1 MRRFIHTYCN
11 FIRYFLIA
19 CLLCLNLSLF
29 GQTTPTA
36 KLLNPDGNAWQNS
49 GYSWACNMEPNAN
62 NGVYDE
68 SYLKARIGYLCD
80 DDFGGMNLV
89 NLIRLEK
96 DEGEAFV
103 NREPQEYFRRT
114 CLSVSYDK
122 DWVTWPD
129 DATRNGKT
137 DVNGIVIP
145 DSRYPAVVYAYS
157 VPNAE
162 HAGCYDVYYY
172 VSDDSNPLV
181 TGTCAKLFK
190 TGFDSEQTCGGQKI
204 FYTSNYEDLSGIAYW
219 DFENVTS
226 MDQMFANCTKIIDID
241 LNGVFSNSSGISTM
255 FKNCTSLES
264 VSITGIT
271 NKFTSFASMFA
282 NLLNLKDVTISGDFS
297 GVTTSSSMFSGCINL
312 TSADLEGEF
321 KVLSGM
327 TNMFLNCKSLKS
339 ASITEHGDDA
349 DVSLKGDFSKV
360 TSLGSLF
367 NGCSELQT
375 VLIDDVFG
383 DTPKITS
390 TSAMFYNCSKLTT
403 CDLNIVFGPAL
414 TNMKSMFSGCKELP
428 SVVVR
433 CDDFSNITTTNS
445 MFNNCY
451 ALTSA
456 LLEGIVKDFSSTL
469 EDMANMFYACK
480 KLSSISITENGDDA
494 DVSLQGDFS
503 GVKTLSSTFR
513 YCDALKD
520 VLLQGNFSSLN
531 NITNIFSNC
540 NMLENTELNGTFSS
554 LTSLN
559 SLFSGHDK
567 LRTAILK
574 GDFNSVN
581 SINNTFKNCT
591 LLDEVVFDG
600 IFSNI
605 NSLASLFHN
614 NASLSKA
621 TIKGSFNA
629 LESMSSMFNSCTNLS
644 SVVVDGDFPL
654 LTTMANMFYK
664 CEKIKSVAIN
674 DDVSANATI
683 KGAFPNVTNIESMFR
698 YCTGLQSAIVNGF
711 ESLET
716 LKGVFSYCS
725 DLETVSLSGDFSNV
739 TTTEEMFRNSLNLST
754 IEFSGDA
761 DFSSLVSAQNM
772 FTQWSELKYE
782 VFKSMLSQMT
792 LDIDKFPGGKTNPYR
807 VTNSNISGRWSGGVD
822 GDTVVTAN
830 GLVYRMDN
838 GYMTYWHLLPID
850 LWKFNV
856 SQDNDNLLF
865 AWKTACETNNE
876 CFILEYS
883 LDGLSYSTI
892 AQLAGAGNSSR
903 INSYSTVWESVPY
916 TGMLYFRLKQRDFSG
931 HITYS
936 NVIAYNMICNP
947 CKDDSLPKIYYGTS
961 QYRVFNKKLIFC
973 KGDNNKE

>member
-1 MRRFIHTYCN
+1 M
-11 FIRYFLIA
+11 
-19 CLLCLNLSLF
+19 
-29 GQTTPTA
+29 
-36 KLLNPDGNAWQNS
+36 LNPDGNAWQNS
-49 GYSWACNMEPNAN
+49 GYSWACNMEPNADN
-62 NGVYDE
+62 SVYNE

-80 DDFGGMNLV
+80 DDFGGMTLV

-96 DEGEAFV
+96 EEGEAFV

-122 DWVTWPD
+122 AWVTWPD

-162 HAGCYDVYYY
+162 HPGCYDVYYY
-172 VSDDSNPLV
+172 VSDDSKPLV

-219 DFENVTS
+219 DFENVTN

-271 NKFTSFASMFA
+271 NKFTSFANMFKG
-282 NLLNLKDVTISGDFS
+282 LPKLSDVTITGDFS
-297 GVTTSSSMFSGCINL
+297 GVTTAENMFYGCM
-312 TSADLEGEF
+312 SLEHVTLNGEF
-321 KVLSGM
+321 K
-327 TNMFLNCKSLKS
+327 
-339 ASITEHGDDA
+339 
-349 DVSLKGDFSKV
+349 
-360 TSLGSLF
+360 
-367 NGCSELQT
+367 
-375 VLIDDVFG
+375 
-383 DTPKITS
+383 
-390 TSAMFYNCSKLTT
+390 KLT
-403 CDLNIVFGPAL
+403 NAKYMFGSCV
-414 TNMKSMFSGCKELP
+414 KLP
-428 SVVVR
+428 TV
-433 CDDFSNITTTNS
+433 T
-445 MFNNCY
+445 
-451 ALTSA
+451 
-456 LLEGIVKDFSSTL
+456 
-469 EDMANMFYACK
+469 
-480 KLSSISITENGDDA
+480 
-494 DVSLQGDFS
+494 
-503 GVKTLSSTFR
+503 
-513 YCDALKD
+513 
-520 VLLQGNFSSLN
+520 
-531 NITNIFSNC
+531 
-540 NMLENTELNGTFSS
+540 
-554 LTSLN
+554 
-559 SLFSGHDK
+559 
-567 LRTAILK
+567 IL
-574 GDFNSVN
+574 
-581 SINNTFKNCT
+581 
-591 LLDEVVFDG
+591 
-600 IFSNI
+600 
-605 NSLASLFHN
+605 
-614 NASLSKA
+614 
-621 TIKGSFNA
+621 
-629 LESMSSMFNSCTNLS
+629 
-644 SVVVDGDFPL
+644 
-654 LTTMANMFYK
+654 
-664 CEKIKSVAIN
+664 
-674 DDVSANATI
+674 
-683 KGAFPNVTNIESMFR
+683 
-698 YCTGLQSAIVNGF
+698 
-711 ESLET
+711 
-716 LKGVFSYCS
+716 
-725 DLETVSLSGDFSNV
+725 GDFSNV
-739 TTTEEMFRNSLNLST
+739 TTTERMFDRCNALTNVSFPNNLIKDKTTIYMFNQCYVLKNIPENLTFSSQLTNASYMFNQCMDLSCVSMSGTLANVTTTAFMFNNCQDIESITIPGNLTSSTTATYMFNNCQKLNSLSDLTFGSSLTSLDHTFSSCKVLENLTLNGDYSGVTTVAEMFNSATNLSSVV
-754 IEFSGDA
+754 IGDPSTGA
-761 DFSSLVSAQNM
+761 NFTSLVNAFNM
-772 FTQWSELKYE
+772 FYKWPESKYD
-782 VFKSMLSQMT
+782 VFKDIISQIN
-792 LDIDKFPGGKTNPYR
+792 LDIDKFPGGKSNPYR
-807 VTNSNISGRWSGGVD
+807 VTSSGISGRWRGGVD

-936 NVIAYNMICNP
+936 NVIAHNMVCNP

>member
-19 CLLCLNLSLF
+19 CLLCLNFSSF
-29 GQTTPTA
+29 AQTSTA

-62 NGVYDE
+62 NGVYNE

-80 DDFGGMNLV
+80 DDFGGMTLV

-96 DEGEAFV
+96 EEGEAFV

-129 DATRNGKT
+129 DATRNNT
-137 DVNGIVIP
+137 SDVDGIVIP

-162 HAGCYDVYYY
+162 HPGCYDVYYY

-219 DFENVTS
+219 DFENVS
-226 MDQMFANCTKIIDID
+226 NLDQMFANCTKIIDID
-241 LNGVFSNSSGISTM
+241 LNGVFSNSSGINTM

-271 NKFTSFASMFA
+271 NKFTSFASMFE
-282 NLLNLKDVTISGDFS
+282 NLLNLKEVAISGDFS
-297 GVTTSSSMFSGCINL
+297 GVKTAKKMFSGCISLTTVDLDGNFLNL
-312 TSADLEGEF
+312 TDAEKMFQSCTSLPE
-321 KVLSGM
+321 VTLSGSFKNVTTTHTM
-327 TNMFLNCKSLKS
+327 FNNCPKLVSVNMPGDLVKNTITYQMFQNCIKLTTITNDLTFSNTLTNMGYMFSGCSVIP
-339 ASITEHGDDA
+339 SI
-349 DVSLKGDFSKV
+349 VLKGDFSGV
-360 TSLGSLF
+360 QHTQ
-367 NGCSELQT
+367 N
-375 VLIDDVFG
+375 
-383 DTPKITS
+383 
-390 TSAMFYNCSKLTT
+390 
-403 CDLNIVFGPAL
+403 
-414 TNMKSMFSGCKELP
+414 
-428 SVVVR
+428 
-433 CDDFSNITTTNS
+433 
-445 MFNNCY
+445 MFNN
-451 ALTSA
+451 
-456 LLEGIVKDFSSTL
+456 ST
-469 EDMANMFYACK
+469 NI
-480 KLSSISITENGDDA
+480 SSIVIGDPVTGIA
-494 DVSLQGDFS
+494 
-503 GVKTLSSTFR
+503 
-513 YCDALKD
+513 
-520 VLLQGNFSSLN
+520 NFSSL
-531 NITNIFSNC
+531 TN
-540 NMLENTELNGTFSS
+540 
-554 LTSLN
+554 
-559 SLFSGHDK
+559 
-567 LRTAILK
+567 A
-574 GDFNSVN
+574 
-581 SINNTFKNCT
+581 
-591 LLDEVVFDG
+591 
-600 IFSNI
+600 
-605 NSLASLFHN
+605 
-614 NASLSKA
+614 
-621 TIKGSFNA
+621 
-629 LESMSSMFNSCTNLS
+629 
-644 SVVVDGDFPL
+644 
-654 LTTMANMFYK
+654 
-664 CEKIKSVAIN
+664 
-674 DDVSANATI
+674 
-683 KGAFPNVTNIESMFR
+683 
-698 YCTGLQSAIVNGF
+698 
-711 ESLET
+711 
-716 LKGVFSYCS
+716 
-725 DLETVSLSGDFSNV
+725 
-739 TTTEEMFRNSLNLST
+739 EEMFKSWP
-754 IEFSGDA
+754 EG
-761 DFSSLVSAQNM
+761 
-772 FTQWSELKYE
+772 KYD
-782 VFKSMLSQMT
+782 VFKSMISQMN
-792 LDIDKFPGGKTNPYR
+792 LDIDNFPGGKNKLYKVNGKSPA
-807 VTNSNISGRWSGGVD
+807 GRWRGGVD

-865 AWKTACETNNE
+865 AWETACETNNE

-892 AQLAGAGNSSR
+892 AQIAGAGNSSR
-903 INSYSTVWESVPY
+903 INSYSTVWEAVPY